1 MQERQ
6 AALRGVTR
14 RTIRPDPALLVIL
27 IDELAALAFDKNRD
41 VRRRVEYALGLL
53 LSQGR
58 AVGIFVVGA
67 VFERMSDLTLLA
79 RHIKW

>member
-1 MQERQ
+1 MQERP

-41 VRRRVEYALGLL
+41 VRRRVECALGLL

-67 VFERMSDLTLLA
+67 VFERTSDLTLLA

>member
-41 VRRRVEYALGLL
+41 VRRRVEYALGPL
-53 LSQGR
+53 LSQR
-58 AVGIFVVGA
+58 DCAFEDVRRVV
-67 VFERMSDLTLLA
+67 VPVRWFL
-79 RHIKW
+79 